1 VAVSSAFA
9 PPSADL
15 FTTAT
20 LVATNED
27 ADYPIENAQDY
38 NPANPFKA
46 TTTSTTITVTH
57 SSAARKA
64 VAFINTSDLT
74 GATITVGGVSV
85 TYAARTLDGQCVNF
99 WKLLDLGAA
108 TSTSIVITG
117 APATVQ
123 IGRICLVSALTDM
136 PWLYGLEMYRRH
148 PVSAIRTF
156 GESEHIYDKGLSIW
170 GARALVNRESSRSAI
185 EGLWASAKGRNIPWL
200 LIPDQAV
207 NEAHYVRFVTD
218 AQQYRRIIPNATEM
232 PIDVEAVSMGLVL

>member
-15 FTTAT
+15 FTTAA
-20 LVATNED
+20 LGATNED

-57 SSAARKA
+57 SSSARKA
-64 VAFINTSDLT
+64 VAFINHNLV
-74 GATITVGGVSV
+74 GATVTVGGVSV
-85 TYAARTLDGQCVNF
+85 TIPSRTLDGQCVNA
-99 WKLLDLGAA
+99 WKLLDLGAG

-117 APATVQ
+117 ASANVQ

-170 GARALVNRESSRSAI
+170 GARGLVNRESSRSAI

-218 AQQYRRIIPNATEM
+218 AQSYRRIIPNATEM
-232 PIDVEAVSMGLVL
+232 PIEVEAVSMGLVL

>member
-20 LVATNED
+20 LGATNED

-57 SSAARKA
+57 SSSARKA
-64 VAFINTSDLT
+64 VAFINHNLV
-74 GATITVGGVSV
+74 GATVTVGGVSV
-85 TYAARTLDGQCVNF
+85 TIPSRTLDGQCVNA
-99 WKLLDLGAA
+99 WKLLDLGAG
-108 TSTSIVITG
+108 TSTSIVISG
-117 APATVQ
+117 ASANVQ

-207 NEAHYVRFVTD
+207 NEAHYVRFATD

-232 PIDVEAVSMGLVL
+232 PIDVEAVSLGLPL

>member
-9 PPSADL
+9 PPSADI

-20 LVATNED
+20 LGATNED

-57 SSAARKA
+57 SSSARKA
-64 VAFINTSDLT
+64 VAFINHNLV
-74 GATITVGGVSV
+74 GATVTVGGVSV
-85 TYAARTLDGQCVNF
+85 TIPSRTLDGQCVNA
-99 WKLLDLGAA
+99 WKLLDLGAG

-117 APATVQ
+117 ASANVQ

-156 GESEHIYDKGLSIW
+156 GESEHVYDKGLSIW
-170 GARALVNRESSRSAI
+170 GARGLVNREASRSAI

-200 LIPDQAV
+200 IIPDQAV
-207 NEAHYVRFVTD
+207 NEAHYVRFVAD
-218 AQQYRRIIPNATEM
+218 AQNYRRVIPNATEM
-232 PIDVEAVSMGLVL
+232 PIEVEEVSMGLVL

>member
-9 PPSADL
+9 PPSADI

-20 LVATNED
+20 LGATNED

-57 SSAARKA
+57 SSSARKA
-64 VAFINTSDLT
+64 VAFINHNLV
-74 GATITVGGVSV
+74 GATVTVGGVSV
-85 TYAARTLDGQCVNF
+85 TIPSRTLDGQCVNA
-99 WKLLDLGAA
+99 WKLLDLGAG
-108 TSTSIVITG
+108 TSTSIVISG
-117 APATVQ
+117 ASANVQ

-156 GESEHIYDKGLSIW
+156 GESEHVYDKGLSIW
-170 GARALVNRESSRSAI
+170 GARGLVNREASRSAI

-200 LIPDQAV
+200 IIPDQAV
-207 NEAHYVRFVTD
+207 NEAHYVRFVAD
-218 AQQYRRIIPNATEM
+218 AQNYRRVIPNATEM
-232 PIDVEAVSMGLVL
+232 PIEVEEVSMGLVL